1 MLRGELVVPNDGA
14 VVITSSA
21 DEEIE
26 LNDDECKDDIVDWL
40 LKGDTNIGEQL
51 KQWTNLRET
60 SRSQGKDFFQNL

>member
-1 MLRGELVVPNDGA
+1 MLREELVVPNDGA
-14 VVITSSA
+14 VVTSSA
-21 DEEIE
+21 DEKIE

-60 SRSQGKDFFQNL
+60 SRSQWKDFFQNL